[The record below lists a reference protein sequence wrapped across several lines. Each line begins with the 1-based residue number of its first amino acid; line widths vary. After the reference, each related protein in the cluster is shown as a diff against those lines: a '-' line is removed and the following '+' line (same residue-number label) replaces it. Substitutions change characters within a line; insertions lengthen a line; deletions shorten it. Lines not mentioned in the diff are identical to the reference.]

1 MIGFLQGKLVGRH
14 PPQLLVDVGGVGYEI
29 EAPMSTFYQLPET
42 GQPIR
47 ILTHLLVREDAHV
60 LYGFATEAERQL
72 FRGLIKISGVGARI
86 ALAILSGISVEAFVR
101 CVQSEDAASL
111 TRIPG
116 VGRKTA
122 ERLIVEMRDR
132 LGQTG
137 SALAQSMPAGGA
149 GAPSD
154 EAFGAL
160 VALGYRPAEA
170 QRLLKLVEGKAETT
184 EGLIRAALQAAAR

>member
-184 EGLIRAALQAAAR
+184 EDLIRAALQAAAR